1 MEPHSPYKINWL
13 LLLAGLAASI
23 LIPYAIGAGLYVA
36 QGGVFSNFNY
46 SLKIMNDR
54 IMLFMQ
60 LGIAA
65 NIGLFFLM
73 SKKEIDIS
81 LMRGFIIGSFILV
94 IWVFY
99 AEIV

>member
-1 MEPHSPYKINWL
+1 
-13 LLLAGLAASI
+13 
-23 LIPYAIGAGLYVA
+23 
-36 QGGVFSNFNY
+36 
-46 SLKIMNDR
+46 
-54 IMLFMQ
+54 MLFMQ